1 MAQKFRNYCYTLNNY
16 TLEEYNALQTVEC
29 KYQIIGKEIGEKGTP
44 HLQGFISF
52 KSARSFNAV
61 RKLMKRWYIEPCKG
75 NAESN
80 IKYCMKE
87 NNFIEIGESPRQGKR
102 SDIKIAKEMAIA
114 GKSMKEIV
122 LEVNSF
128 QAIRCAELVKKYV
141 ETQRNFKT
149 YVYWFYGPT
158 GGGKSRCA
166 QEMFPEAYW
175 CMSTGKWWEGYDGQE
190 VVVINDYR
198 KDFCKFHEL
207 LNLLDRYPMR
217 VECKGGSRQ
226 FTSKT
231 IVITTPKDP
240 VTTWENRTDEDLG
253 QLMRRIDNILFFG
266 NGTGT
271 GTEVEGNSSA
281 STSLDDEIV

>member
-1 MAQKFRNYCYTLNNY
+1 
-16 TLEEYNALQTVEC
+16 
-29 KYQIIGKEIGEKGTP
+29 
-44 HLQGFISF
+44 
-52 KSARSFNAV
+52 
-61 RKLMKRWYIEPCKG
+61 MKRWYIEPCKG

-87 NNFIEIGESPRQGKR
+87 NDFIEIGESPRQGKR